1 MYRKRMASL
10 ITAIKAATKFCDL
23 HPLLAD
29 YEPPKPEPK
38 KDLVQLAKEVQ
49 LSLRPASTTSSPSP
63 STTKQRKGGFK
74 LKREKNTQRSLHD
87 FFAASSSTRSEAPSE
102 TSIEVMDSEAEN
114 DDEDVEQT
122 PQEDEASSSPA
133 LAVDEPPVLEAG
145 SSDEESQE
153 PTAVVASE
161 EPKDQGRWETPL
173 SATADEVPVAVRP
186 DDPLVSRLE
195 ETINLV
201 SQTMREGMDQI
212 NFVQKERQE
221 RKKTTTATPT
231 QPDSSPQ
238 PCLGHRPQPRKLS
251 AEAVKLRKQKMAD
264 DLIKSLL
271 PYIKKERIGSKTAFK
286 VGFPTKFLLY
296 RCNVRS

>member
-49 LSLRPASTTSSPSP
+49 LSLRPASSTSSPSP
-63 STTKQRKGGFK
+63 NTTKQRKGGFK
-74 LKREKNTQRSLHD
+74 LKREKNSQRSLHD

-145 SSDEESQE
+145 SSDEGSQK
-153 PTAVVASE
+153 PTAVVAS
-161 EPKDQGRWETPL
+161 
-173 SATADEVPVAVRP
+173 
-186 DDPLVSRLE
+186 
-195 ETINLV
+195 
-201 SQTMREGMDQI
+201 
-212 NFVQKERQE
+212 
-221 RKKTTTATPT
+221 
-231 QPDSSPQ
+231 
-238 PCLGHRPQPRKLS
+238 
-251 AEAVKLRKQKMAD
+251 
-264 DLIKSLL
+264 
-271 PYIKKERIGSKTAFK
+271 
-286 VGFPTKFLLY
+286 
-296 RCNVRS
+296 